1 MTRKPLWGNAGYDIG
16 TALLKPNDCIVV
28 VATGAPLSVTFTKA
42 GCRNAEAGLDAVVC
56 DFDEPRFDA

>member
-28 VATGAPLSVTFTKA
+28 VATGGLLSVTFTNA
-42 GCRNAEAGLDAVVC
+42 GCRNADAA
-56 DFDEPRFDA
+56 FDAAV